1 MFRPAMP
8 TGSIAG
14 SSAASSAD
22 SMMARLQV
30 LSPIARSGGLAL
42 RLMQGWMRGL
52 MGVLLA
58 GVLSGF
64 LVADPALAQS
74 GSEGSSR
81 TPPASVRSGTKTMG
95 DLTRFNTSIVRIDTR
110 IPDDATSA
118 KGLGTARVGTGILLD
133 DKTILTIGYLTV
145 EADSV
150 MVTTASG
157 KRIPASVAGYD
168 HATGFGLVRA
178 AVPLDG
184 TPMALGDSDKVTERQ
199 RVLTLGHGEPEATEL
214 LVVSRKVFT
223 GGWEYLIER
232 PIYTFPPVNNWS
244 GAALISEDGKLLAVG
259 SLIVEDAAS
268 SQRSVPGN
276 LWVPINLLKPI
287 MPELLARGRRS
298 DDVPPWL
305 GITTESVRGYLMV
318 VRVAPQGPA
327 DAAGVTPGDIVIGV
341 AGEKVADQAEF
352 YRKLWKTG
360 PAGTPIPLRLFK
372 DGDVRELTVK
382 SIDRAD
388 FLRKASGI

>member
-1 MFRPAMP
+1 MCKQSEATAANTVTGRPGRSPLRSRLTDCANVC
-8 TGSIAG
+8 AG
-14 SSAASSAD
+14 WSAPLRASFLGGVVA
-22 SMMARLQV
+22 AL
-30 LSPIARSGGLAL
+30 LTSG
-42 RLMQGWMRGL
+42 
-52 MGVLLA
+52 
-58 GVLSGF
+58 
-64 LVADPALAQS
+64 PALAQADADP
-74 GSEGSSR
+74 
-81 TPPASVRSGTKTMG
+81 TPGKPPVARRSATMTMG

-184 TPMALGDSDKVTERQ
+184 RPMALGDSDRVTERQ

-244 GAALISEDGKLLAVG
+244 GAALISEDGKLIAVG

-268 SQRSVPGN
+268 GQRSVPGN

-298 DDVPPWL
+298 DDVHPWL
-305 GITTESVRGYLMV
+305 GITTETVRGYLMV

-327 DAAGVTPGDIVIGV
+327 DSAGVTPGDIVIGV

-360 PAGTPIPLRLFK
+360 PAGTSIPLRLFK

-388 FLRKASGI
+388 FLRKTSGI